1 MGQGGS
7 MMQLPSGAHRDL
19 LPLILPL
26 LPSAA
31 STPLSPADVP
41 SLAVSEPPAAAG
53 WPVAMTI
60 IPERKEEK
68 RSRWNAR
75 QKREDSVLINR

>member
-1 MGQGGS
+1 MGGWDGTGWEYDVT
-7 MMQLPSGAHRDL
+7 PSGAHRDL

-26 LPSAA
+26 LPSST

-41 SLAVSEPPAAAG
+41 SLPASKPPATAG

-60 IPERKEEK
+60 IPERKKRAKMECQTEK
-68 RSRWNAR
+68 GRFS
-75 QKREDSVLINR
+75 IN